1 MRSSQ
6 AIRPLSSRPQVGRRR
21 GGGSHLGCPPFSQT
35 PAVTRASQP
44 NKIDVQVV
52 QKEDVDVEEVLAAS
66 EVLQPVEKPRRRGRP
81 RKVRPEDLVDVMD
94 ASSEGCD
101 AQTVASTSAL
111 ASTASSSPSRSGS
124 TNENSD
130 ESAATRKERS
140 PRKSFSTFVKE
151 LFDAQ
156 ASSQGKKKTDV
167 GEDQGPTE
175 LIFKLTRR
183 GYGWGEEIIPQLTV
197 ERRPVK
203 GAASARRKKTGDMV
217 VRDDDDEEDARE
229 EGGEENSAMSVIESR
244 DDDGSPS
251 TSATPETVLN
261 AYLIDIGVPE
271 QDVERLVNSAV
282 AWRMTPGGRPLIDR
296 RRQSRLTRNVKIV
309 TKYLVDKCGVPLG
322 KNGVASVFMRTPELM
337 LCKPSNND
345 RWDRRAVELAAFLL
359 KNGHCN
365 VPEVYAEN
373 QELGMWVKRQRVT
386 RAAGQLSQE
395 RLTILERMG
404 FEFGDLAQVTEEWE
418 TRFDMLVDWVLWHGE
433 SGDTFSWDLINWGK
447 KGGITA
453 RELALWISLQR
464 EFFRRQ
470 LLPAEAVQRF
480 EAVYSGWRDTGASVE
495 EERWMRWLG
504 RLVYVIERRRLA
516 MRGPPTGRG
525 NPFASKRVGSIG
537 VAGSMS
543 GNGVSPAKDDSPQD
557 SRASVARKQVVNTVS
572 SRREAA
578 AGSPLSEDPGLRF
591 WLSRQRWMWRKSILD
606 PERVKMLQLAGIDMD
621 IYPADHWRRM
631 AHLAAECL
639 QGARIELPFGS
650 NGENCELEGVTPRD
664 ADRVDAEPMT
674 AGLGNTRLQVLRWVE
689 TQRALFVDGR
699 MSPGQMRYLTFLGL
713 TWVLSEKVVHAD
725 DSIWLSKWKSLRAH
739 LGSRSGASLAP
750 SPVSSALSSAADV
763 SSAMSFELQDWIAQ
777 QRALCYLGLLD
788 EARQSKLS
796 SLGVDLGVTSP
807 SEEERVWNERLSEL
821 FVHTQEIGHA
831 DVSQTERPDLWAWLE
846 ALKDGSG
853 ESLSPTKVAQLKS
866 LGVKLG

>member
-1 MRSSQ
+1 M
-6 AIRPLSSRPQVGRRR
+6 
-21 GGGSHLGCPPFSQT
+21 
-35 PAVTRASQP
+35 
-44 NKIDVQVV
+44 
-52 QKEDVDVEEVLAAS
+52 KEI
-66 EVLQPVEKPRRRGRP
+66 
-81 RKVRPEDLVDVMD
+81 
-94 ASSEGCD
+94 
-101 AQTVASTSAL
+101 
-111 ASTASSSPSRSGS
+111 
-124 TNENSD
+124 
-130 ESAATRKERS
+130 
-140 PRKSFSTFVKE
+140 
-151 LFDAQ
+151 FDAQ
-156 ASSQGKKKTDV
+156 PKPTG
-167 GEDQGPTE
+167 GEKNEVEEEQGPTE

-203 GAASARRKKTGDMV
+203 GAASAKRKKTIEMV
-217 VRDDDDEEDARE
+217 VRDVDDVDDVDKIVDAGAG
-229 EGGEENSAMSVIESR
+229 EGGGEALTSVSEDELGDDVASSSSASS
-244 DDDGSPS
+244 SS
-251 TSATPETVLN
+251 SSSSSSSPETVLN

-322 KNGVASVFMRTPELM
+322 KNGVAAVFMQTPELM

-365 VPEVYAEN
+365 VPEVYPEN

-480 EAVYSGWRDTGASVE
+480 EAVYSGWRDAGASEE
-495 EERWMRWLG
+495 EERWMQWLG

-516 MRGPPTGRG
+516 TRGPPTGRG
-525 NPFASKRVGSIG
+525 NPFASQR
-537 VAGSMS
+537 AGGLGGAGASS
-543 GNGVSPAKDDSPQD
+543 KDENPQD

-578 AGSPLSEDPGLRF
+578 SGSPLSEDPGLRF

-621 IYPADHWRRM
+621 IYPADDWRRT
-631 AHLAAECL
+631 AHLAAERL
-639 QGARIELPFGS
+639 QGVRIKLPFAGDE
-650 NGENCELEGVTPRD
+650 GEDDSDSDSDRD
-664 ADRVDAEPMT
+664 QENENENENERATKP
-674 AGLGNTRLQVLRWVE
+674 GNTRLKLLRWVE

-699 MSPGQMRYLTFLGL
+699 MSPGQLRYLTFLGI
-713 TWVLSEKVVHAD
+713 TWILSDKVVDAD
-725 DSIWLSKWKSLRAH
+725 DSTWLSKWKALKAH
-739 LGSRSGASLAP
+739 LQTEHADAASTDVDGGSTTR
-750 SPVSSALSSAADV
+750 VTAATTATTTTRAIMAD
-763 SSAMSFELQDWIAQ
+763 MSFELQDWISQ

-788 EARQSKLS
+788 AARLAKLA
-796 SLGVDLGVTSP
+796 SLGIDLGVRPPSP
-807 SEEERVWNERLSEL
+807 EEAAWNYQLSEL
-821 FVHTQEIGHA
+821 FVHTQEVGHA
-831 DVSQTERPDLWAWLE
+831 DVSADERPELWAWLE
-846 ALKDGSG
+846 TVKGGGA
-853 ESLSPTKVAQLKS
+853 EALSPTRIAQIVS
-866 LGVKLG
+866 LGVKL

>member
-1 MRSSQ
+1 VPVVLPE
-6 AIRPLSSRPQVGRRR
+6 AAPL
-21 GGGSHLGCPPFSQT
+21 
-35 PAVTRASQP
+35 A
-44 NKIDVQVV
+44 D
-52 QKEDVDVEEVLAAS
+52 
-66 EVLQPVEKPRRRGRP
+66 KPKRRGRP
-81 RKVRPEDLVDVMD
+81 RKVRPEELEGGEGRGVENAS
-94 ASSEGCD
+94 ASS
-101 AQTVASTSAL
+101 SS
-111 ASTASSSPSRSGS
+111 SSSSSPSTS
-124 TNENSD
+124 TSSRE
-130 ESAATRKERS
+130 
-140 PRKSFSTFVKE
+140 RKSFSALVKE
-151 LFDAQ
+151 IFDAQ
-156 ASSQGKKKTDV
+156 PKSTG
-167 GEDQGPTE
+167 GEKNEVEEEQGPTE

-203 GAASARRKKTGDMV
+203 GAASAKRKKTIEMV
-217 VRDDDDEEDARE
+217 VRDDVDEIVDAGAGGAE
-229 EGGEENSAMSVIESR
+229 GYQGGGEALTSVSEDELG
-244 DDDGSPS
+244 DDVASS
-251 TSATPETVLN
+251 SSATSSSSSSSSSPETVLN

-322 KNGVASVFMRTPELM
+322 KNGVAAVFMQTPELM

-365 VPEVYAEN
+365 VPEVYPEN

-480 EAVYSGWRDTGASVE
+480 EAVYSGWRDAGASEE
-495 EERWMRWLG
+495 EERWVQWLG

-516 MRGPPTGRG
+516 TRGPPTGRG
-525 NPFASKRVGSIG
+525 NPFASQR
-537 VAGSMS
+537 AGGLGGAGASS
-543 GNGVSPAKDDSPQD
+543 KDENPQD

-578 AGSPLSEDPGLRF
+578 TGSPLSEDPGLRF
-591 WLSRQRWMWRKSILD
+591 WLSRQRWMWRKSVLD
-606 PERVKMLQLAGIDMD
+606 PERVKMLQLAGLDMD
-621 IYPADHWRRM
+621 IYPADDWRRT
-631 AHLAAECL
+631 AHLAAERL
-639 QGARIELPFGS
+639 QGVRIKLPFAGDEGD
-650 NGENCELEGVTPRD
+650 GEGEGEHDSGQENENEEATKP
-664 ADRVDAEPMT
+664 
-674 AGLGNTRLQVLRWVE
+674 GNTRLKLLRWVE

-699 MSPGQMRYLTFLGL
+699 MSPGQLRYLTLLGI
-713 TWVLSEKVVHAD
+713 TWILSDKVVDAD
-725 DSIWLSKWKSLRAH
+725 DSTWLSKWKALKAH
-739 LGSRSGASLAP
+739 LRTEHADAVSTDADGGSTTR
-750 SPVSSALSSAADV
+750 VAAATTTTTRAIKAD
-763 SSAMSFELQDWIAQ
+763 MSFELQDWISQ

-788 EARQSKLS
+788 SARLAKLA
-796 SLGVDLGVTSP
+796 SLGIDLGVAAPSP
-807 SEEERVWNERLSEL
+807 EEAAWNYQLSEL
-821 FVHTQEIGHA
+821 FVHTQEVGHA
-831 DVSQTERPDLWAWLE
+831 DVSADERPELWAWLE
-846 ALKDGSG
+846 TVKGGGA
-853 ESLSPTKVAQLKS
+853 EALSPTRIAQIVS
-866 LGVKLG
+866 LGVKL

>member
-1 MRSSQ
+1 MACVDIRVGIGRVGLVGRVRGVVARPQ
-6 AIRPLSSRPQVGRRR
+6 GGRQGHGRPGARQRPPIAPRLGTPQVGTRAIQPNEVEVQVAQKDVEDVGEVGEGASAGEPESEPLSSASGPTVV
-21 GGGSHLGCPPFSQT
+21 
-35 PAVTRASQP
+35 PA
-44 NKIDVQVV
+44 
-52 QKEDVDVEEVLAAS
+52 
-66 EVLQPVEKPRRRGRP
+66 EKPRRRGRP
-81 RKVRPEDLVDVMD
+81 RKVRDVDGVVDYGGAGRGGRENDDMGG
-94 ASSEGCD
+94 SNGRVEGRVLG
-101 AQTVASTSAL
+101 QQAL
-111 ASTASSSPSRSGS
+111 
-124 TNENSD
+124 
-130 ESAATRKERS
+130 RKE
-140 PRKSFSTFVKE
+140 RKSFSTFVKE

-156 ASSQGKKKTDV
+156 TSNAKKQDDK
-167 GEDQGPTE
+167 GERDEVPTE

-203 GAASARRKKTGDMV
+203 AAASAKRKKTGEMKV
-217 VRDDDDEEDARE
+217 LDDDPECRLGRRVNGAEGDE
-229 EGGEENSAMSVIESR
+229 EGGQEEASSSQG
-244 DDDGSPS
+244 GS
-251 TSATPETVLN
+251 PETVLN

-309 TKYLVDKCGVPLG
+309 TKYLVDKCDVPLG

-365 VPEVYAEN
+365 VPEVFSEN

-433 SGDTFSWDLINWGK
+433 SGETFSWDLINWGK

-464 EFFRRQ
+464 EFYRRQ

-480 EAVYSGWRDTGASVE
+480 EAVHGGWMDDGASSE
-495 EERWMRWLG
+495 EDRWMHWLG

-516 MRGPPTGRG
+516 MRSPPTGRG
-525 NPFASKRVGSIG
+525 NPFSSKR
-537 VAGSMS
+537 AGSMVVRDATNGMS
-543 GNGVSPAKDDSPQD
+543 GSGGSGAGSVQD

-578 AGSPLSEDPGLRF
+578 TRSPFSEDPGLRF
-591 WLSRQRWMWRKSILD
+591 WLSRQRWMWRKSKLD
-606 PERVKMLQLAGIDMD
+606 PERVKMLQLAGIDVD
-621 IYPADHWRRM
+621 IYPADDWRRM
-631 AHLAAECL
+631 AHLAAERL
-639 QGARIELPFGS
+639 QGATIDLPF
-650 NGENCELEGVTPRD
+650 VTYNDYEDVRVVD
-664 ADRVDAEPMT
+664 GDRALACDPEAPVP
-674 AGLGNTRLQVLRWVE
+674 GNTRLQVLRWVE

-699 MSPGQMRYLTFLGL
+699 LSPGQLRYLTFLGL
-713 TWVLSEKVVHAD
+713 TWVLSDKVVDAD
-725 DSIWLSKWKSLRAH
+725 DANWLSKWKTLKPH
-739 LGSRSGASLAP
+739 LGS
-750 SPVSSALSSAADV
+750 ADEQNQQ
-763 SSAMSFELQDWIAQ
+763 MSFDMQDWITQ
-777 QRALCYLGLLD
+777 QRAMCYLNMLD
-788 EARQSKLS
+788 EPRKSKLL
-796 SLGVDLGVTSP
+796 SLGIDLGVKAAEP
-807 SEEERVWNERLSEL
+807 VWNARLSEL
-821 FVHTQEIGHA
+821 FAHTQEVGHA
-831 DVSQTERPDLWAWLE
+831 EVSKEDRPELYAWLE
-846 ALKDGSG
+846 RCALDYR
-853 ESLSPTKVAQLKS
+853 EERLSPTKAAQLKC
-866 LGVKLG
+866 LGVKLPI

>member
-1 MRSSQ
+1 MMACVDMRVGMGRIGGVGGRSQ
-6 AIRPLSSRPQVGRRR
+6 GCRQTHGRPGARQRPPVGPRR
-21 GGGSHLGCPPFSQT
+21 GTSGVDSCARG
-35 PAVTRASQP
+35 ARAIQP
-44 NKIDVQVV
+44 NKVELQVV
-52 QKEDVDVEEVLAAS
+52 SKEEETETETEMEMEGSSVGVPAS
-66 EVLQPVEKPRRRGRP
+66 EPLSTSEVPVEKPRRRGRP
-81 RKVRPEDLVDVMD
+81 RKVRDI
-94 ASSEGCD
+94 
-101 AQTVASTSAL
+101 
-111 ASTASSSPSRSGS
+111 
-124 TNENSD
+124 D
-130 ESAATRKERS
+130 ESVVEEGMPAGQAPRRE
-140 PRKSFSTFVKE
+140 RKSFSTFVKE

-156 ASSQGKKKTDV
+156 TSNAKKQDDPGQRDEV
-167 GEDQGPTE
+167 PTE

-203 GAASARRKKTGDMV
+203 AAASARRKKTGEMAV
-217 VRDDDDEEDARE
+217 LDEDLEDRLGRVN
-229 EGGEENSAMSVIESR
+229 GGEEESEEEASSRGGSA
-244 DDDGSPS
+244 
-251 TSATPETVLN
+251 ETVLN

-309 TKYLVDKCGVPLG
+309 TKYLVEKCDVPLG
-322 KNGVASVFMRTPELM
+322 KNGVAAVFMRTPELM

-365 VPEVYAEN
+365 VPEVYADN

-433 SGDTFSWDLINWGK
+433 SGETFSWDLINWGK

-464 EFFRRQ
+464 EFYQRQ

-480 EAVYSGWRDTGASVE
+480 EAVHGGWMDAGTSVE
-495 EERWMRWLG
+495 EDRWMQWLG

-525 NPFASKRVGSIG
+525 NPFSSKR
-537 VAGSMS
+537 AGSVGGRDAAMHAMGRS
-543 GNGVSPAKDDSPQD
+543 GGSSASSTQD

-578 AGSPLSEDPGLRF
+578 SRSPFSEDPGLRF
-591 WLSRQRWMWRKSILD
+591 WLSRQRWLWRKSKLD
-606 PERVKMLQLAGIDMD
+606 PERVKMLQLAGIDVD
-621 IYPADHWRRM
+621 IYPADDWRRM
-631 AHLAAECL
+631 AHLAAERL
-639 QGARIELPFGS
+639 HGATIDLPFAVNNS
-650 NGENCELEGVTPRD
+650 YEDEGVVDGHRAVAGD
-664 ADRVDAEPMT
+664 SSLAADPEAP
-674 AGLGNTRLQVLRWVE
+674 GNTRLRVLRWVE

-699 MSPGQMRYLTFLGL
+699 LSPGQLRYLTFLGL
-713 TWVLSEKVVHAD
+713 TWVLSDKVVDAD
-725 DSIWLSKWKSLRAH
+725 DAQWLSKWKSLKAH
-739 LGSRSGASLAP
+739 IGS
-750 SPVSSALSSAADV
+750 ADEQDRRL
-763 SSAMSFELQDWIAQ
+763 SFEMQDWITQ
-777 QRALCYLGLLD
+777 QRAMCYLNMLD
-788 EARQSKLS
+788 GPRKSKLS
-796 SLGVDLGVTSP
+796 SLGIDLTVMAAEP
-807 SEEERVWNERLSEL
+807 VWNTRLSEL
-821 FVHTQEIGHA
+821 FAHTQELGHA
-831 DVSQTERPDLWAWLE
+831 EVSMVDRPELYAWLE
-846 ALKDGSG
+846 RCVLEYREDR
-853 ESLSPTKVAQLKS
+853 LSPTKAAQLKC
-866 LGVKLG
+866 LGVKLQT